1 MDSLRLANLEIN
13 DALKHHGSVGVDLWT
28 ISEGATLVS
37 TLSLDDTK
45 QLAKWLLNYLAK
57 YGKSA

>member
-1 MDSLRLANLEIN
+1 MDSLRLANLEID
-13 DALKHHGSVGVDLWT
+13 DAIKHHGSVGVDLWT
-28 ISEGATLVS
+28 INDKSATLIS

-57 YGKSA
+57 YDKH